1 MNILFAGSPKSSSR
15 ILESLANLKSVNIMG
30 VLTKPDK
37 RGKRGS
43 KLHESEVAKTAAKF
57 NLKVFKPESI
67 NEVDFKASIRCLN
80 IDLIVVVAY

>member
-15 ILESLANLKSVNIMG
+15 ILESLTSLKSVNIKG

-43 KLHESEVAKTAAKF
+43 SLHESSVARTANKF
-57 NLKVFKPESI
+57 NLKVFKPESL
-67 NEVDFKASIRCLN
+67 NKEELKADIHLS
-80 IDLIVVVAY
+80 LIHI